1 MHPAVASAH
10 AAAQTLPVWLT
21 SVVLPLVV
29 SAVSVLVIG
38 LTFGPRTAARSKRI
52 QAVHDDR
59 DRFGAGVLDI
69 LALCNNLEQI
79 TIPRDA
85 TDERR
90 ARLQAERDRWLTQI
104 DDITA
109 WLADH
114 WQRVALSYAGAMG
127 LRDLVARYIG
137 AARGL
142 WLSGRPLDERVRMLR
157 ELTEPVQTIYH
168 ASRWRVVAAISG
180 EITRLQAMLDSIE
193 KGDRTEASIESG
205 N

>member
-1 MHPAVASAH
+1 VSVAASNVSSM
-10 AAAQTLPVWLT
+10 PIWLT
-21 SVVLPLVV
+21 SVLLPIG
-29 SAVSVLVIG
+29 VSVATFVVLG
-38 LTFGPRTAARSKRI
+38 LTVGPRLAARTKRI

-69 LALCNNLEQI
+69 LALCGNLEQI
-79 TIPRDA
+79 TIPPDA
-85 TDERR
+85 IDERR

-104 DDITA
+104 DEITA

-127 LRDLVARYIG
+127 VRDLVARYIG

-168 ASRWRVVAAISG
+168 ASRWRVVASMSG
-180 EITRLQAMLDSIE
+180 EITRLRTMLDSLDNSAAQP
-193 KGDRTEASIESG
+193 KAGS
-205 N
+205 